1 MKKLREYY
9 INDLFNDYLTK
20 GNEKVFARARREL
33 LSEYRKT
40 LTRWEYNSRMI
51 DAHEVE
57 ALFDDT
63 VIKVIEYIGKRGGN
77 FVEVF
82 HVSLY
87 NGFKSMLRKIKKRR
101 EVEVFELETED
112 EKTANFEIPSEFN
125 LEEHVLSKRK
135 TDQRQLIGFLVNGE
149 DETTTAIVEAFL
161 NHPKPTAT
169 AIAKELGFHHSKVIR
184 ALNRLAGKF
193 DTKQFG
199 DYHDYLVAL

>member
-1 MKKLREYY
+1 MNNQL
-9 INDLFNDYLTK
+9 L
-20 GNEKVFARARREL
+20 NELVQ
-33 LSEYRKT
+33 SYRT
-40 LTRWEYNSRMI
+40 E
-51 DAHEVE
+51 
-57 ALFDDT
+57 
-63 VIKVIEYIGKRGGN
+63 
-77 FVEVF
+77 
-82 HVSLY
+82 
-87 NGFKSMLRKIKKRR
+87 KSD
-101 EVEVFELETED
+101 EVFEILYATVSKNWRSLEKVARSIMSNKADILASYED
-112 EKTANFEIPSEFN
+112 ELLKCIEVYDGRGDFINLLNRHIWRKRNDVYKVAKGRKKYTAVIPEIENDDGTEAATFDFVDDFN

-169 AIAKELGFHHSKVIR
+169 AIAKELGCHHSKVIR